1 MTFLCDK
8 TLPTFAAKN
17 NSNMKKKYFIISLL
31 AVSCM
36 SVLKA
41 QQITFT
47 GGPILE
53 MNVSNFIHSGISDGK
68 SNMKLGF
75 STGGF
80 LNLGISK
87 SFSVQG
93 EMLFHYKNS
102 DFEWNNRTG
111 KYQYWGME
119 IPIYAMYHYCFSK
132 GNRLHIGIG
141 PYTEFGVGASFNY
154 DGAKKDLYEK
164 DGTTGLPALSESNT
178 GFGIKMGYE
187 FISGFQINATYK
199 ASVTNL
205 LDENSSRIK
214 MHPQAISVGV
224 AYRFA
229 K

>member
-1 MTFLCDK
+1 
-8 TLPTFAAKN
+8 
-17 NSNMKKKYFIISLL
+17 MKKKYFIILLL
-31 AVSCM
+31 AVGCM
-36 SVLKA
+36 SALKA
-41 QQITFT
+41 QPLSVVKKETESSKEQKIIFT

-53 MNVSNFIHSGISDGK
+53 MNVSNFIHSGIGDSK
-68 SNMKLGF
+68 SKMKFGF

-93 EMLFHYKNS
+93 EMLFHYKIS
-102 DFEWNNRTG
+102 DFEWSSQTG
-111 KYQYWGME
+111 EYRYWGME
-119 IPIYAMYHYCFSK
+119 IPVYAMYHYCFSK

-141 PYTEFGVGASFNY
+141 PYTEFGLGASFKY
-154 DGAKKDLYEK
+154 GGIKQDLYEK
-164 DGTTGLPALSESNT
+164 DSATGLPALCDSNT
-178 GFGIKMGYE
+178 GFGIKVGYE
-187 FISGFQINATYK
+187 FVSGFQINATYK

-214 MHPQAISVGV
+214 MHPQTFSIGI

>member
-1 MTFLCDK
+1 
-8 TLPTFAAKN
+8 
-17 NSNMKKKYFIISLL
+17 MKKKYFIISVLV
-31 AVSCM
+31 VSCI
-36 SVLKA
+36 SILKA
-41 QQITFT
+41 QPSNTTSKETEFSKEQKITFT

-53 MNVSNFIHSGISDGK
+53 MNASNFIYSGISDSK
-68 SNMKLGF
+68 SAMKLGF

-87 SFSVQG
+87 SFSIQG

-102 DFEWNNRTG
+102 DFEWDNQTG
-111 KYQYWGME
+111 EYRYWGME
-119 IPIYAMYHYCFSK
+119 IPIYAMYHYGFSK
-132 GNRLHIGIG
+132 GNRIHIGIG
-141 PYTEFGVGASFNY
+141 PYTEFGLGASFKY
-154 DGAKKDLYEK
+154 DGVKQDLYEK
-164 DGTTGLPALSESNT
+164 DGTTGLPALSDSNT
-178 GFGIKMGYE
+178 GFGIKIGYE

-214 MHPQAISVGV
+214 MHPQTISIGV